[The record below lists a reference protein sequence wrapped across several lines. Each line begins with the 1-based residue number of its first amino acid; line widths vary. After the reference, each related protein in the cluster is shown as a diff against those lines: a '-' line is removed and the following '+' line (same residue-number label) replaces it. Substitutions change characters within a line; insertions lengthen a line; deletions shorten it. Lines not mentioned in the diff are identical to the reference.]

1 MWAGL
6 VSLETLQLTGN
17 KFRSLPSDAFSNL
30 PELKTLIVGLSIVV
44 LEKEK
49 FFDPSTFPSSKKQPP
64 RIGLEEDGNFLVCNS
79 SNCWLK
85 RIEEK
90 GMLVH
95 YQKNG
100 RPSRP
105 KCSDKPGLY
114 WDEVDLKC
122 PGKNRLS
129 KRRNN
134 SYFSKILTQ
143 IRKTHIDID
152 FKNCLCLS
160 TFLFI
165 RQNGR
170 QSGGNNE
177 RQCPAILCRIYRK
190 SCRLFVLYCHHLL
203 YA

>member
-1 MWAGL
+1 MENLILSNNNITTIIPGAFRCQVKLKYLDLGGNELTIINGNVWAGL

-17 KFRSLPSDAFSNL
+17 KFPSLPSFSNL
-30 PELKTLIVGLSIVV
+30 PELKILTVGFSVAV

-49 FFDPSTFPSSKKQPP
+49 LFEPSTFPSSKRQPP
-64 RIGLEEDGNFLVCNS
+64 RIGLEEDDNFLVSNS

-105 KCSDKPGLY
+105 KCSDKPGWY

-122 PGKNRLS
+122 PGKNR
-129 KRRNN
+129 
-134 SYFSKILTQ
+134 
-143 IRKTHIDID
+143 
-152 FKNCLCLS
+152 
-160 TFLFI
+160 
-165 RQNGR
+165 
-170 QSGGNNE
+170 
-177 RQCPAILCRIYRK
+177 
-190 SCRLFVLYCHHLL
+190 
-203 YA
+203 

>member
-1 MWAGL
+1 MKNLILSNNNITTIIPGAFRCQVKLKYLDLGGNELTIINGNVWAGL

-17 KFRSLPSDAFSNL
+17 KFPSLPSFSNL
-30 PELKTLIVGLSIVV
+30 PELKILTVGFSVAV

-49 FFDPSTFPSSKKQPP
+49 LFEPSTFPSSERQPP
-64 RIGLEEDGNFLVCNS
+64 RIGLEEEDNFLVCNS

-105 KCSDKPGLY
+105 KCSDKPRLY

-122 PGKNRLS
+122 PGKNRLAE
-129 KRRNN
+129 KRNN
-134 SYFSKILTQ
+134 TYLSKIRTQ
-143 IRKTHIDID
+143 IRKNTW
-152 FKNCLCLS
+152 
-160 TFLFI
+160 
-165 RQNGR
+165 
-170 QSGGNNE
+170 E
-177 RQCPAILCRIYRK
+177 
-190 SCRLFVLYCHHLL
+190 
-203 YA
+203 